1 MDFDFTDD
9 QDSLRD
15 AVRRWVDKGFT
26 FERRHGLAKAGGATR
41 AVYTEL
47 AELGLTG
54 LVVPEAHGGLG
65 LGAVDAMVVS
75 EVLGHGLVNA
85 PYTFAALMAPR
96 MLAVAPEALQAQWL
110 PAMASGEAMVVPA
123 LQERAARYQLTQV
136 STRATQTASGWQLDG
151 RKTVVP
157 GGDEA
162 DAYIV
167 PARVNDL
174 SGADNDATGIA
185 LFLVERSAVQVTG
198 YPTQDG
204 ARAADVTLK
213 ASAAALITSDGHAV
227 LEDAVDAGIAAQCA
241 EAVGLMDKLVAIT
254 VEYMNTRKQFGST
267 LAGFQ
272 ALRHRMAD
280 VKMQL
285 ELGRSMSYYASLKL
299 GVPTEQRRRAISQAR
314 VQLGSSMRF
323 VGQQCIQLHGGIGCT
338 DEYIASH
345 YFKRLTMLEMSL
357 GDTLHHLGE
366 VSTRM
371 QDTAGVFA

>member
-162 DAYIV
+162 DAFIV
-167 PARVNDL
+167 PARV
-174 SGADNDATGIA
+174 SGADNDAAGIA
-185 LFLVERSAVQVTG
+185 LFLVERSAAQVTG
-198 YPTQDG
+198 YPTQAG